1 VSGQELRRVLKL
13 RHVLALAFGA
23 MIGWGWV
30 ALTGEWLRE
39 AGALGAASAFLLGG
53 VAVVLIGLT
62 YAELAAAMPLV
73 GGEHVYSFRALGP
86 TASFICTWAILLG
99 YISVVAFEAVALP
112 TVVTSLLPGIS
123 RGLMWRIAGW
133 DVHASWVA
141 IGVAG
146 AAVMTWINVVGVKIA
161 AAIQTAVVIAL
172 VIAGTVML
180 LGAAVFGSIDNLA
193 RGPGTGISGL
203 TAVLMMVPFMFV
215 GFDVIPQ
222 AAEEIDLPHG
232 VIGKAL
238 IGSVLVAL
246 AWYVLIIL
254 GVGMS
259 LTPEQIALADL
270 ATADA
275 ASRALGSEWFG
286 GMVLLAGIA
295 GIMTSWNALLV
306 GASRALYALAESR
319 MLPVSLARLHPVYG
333 TPYRAILLVG
343 GLSCLAPFFGRPA
356 MVWLANAGGL
366 GIVLAYAMVA
376 MSFLILRIR
385 EPQMPR
391 PYLAPRGPLV
401 GTLALVC
408 ALAMCWLYL
417 PGGPAGLSWPQEW
430 VIVIAWSVMGA
441 ALYAWA
447 LGRYGRA
454 SREQVLRL
462 RASPMGK

>member
-1 VSGQELRRVLKL
+1 VSGVGLQRVLKL

-30 ALTGEWLRE
+30 ALTGEWLRQ
-39 AGALGAASAFLLGG
+39 AGALGAVSAFVLGG
-53 VAVVLIGLT
+53 VAVILIGLA

-73 GGEHVYSFRALGP
+73 GGEHVYSFRAMGA
-86 TASFICTWAILLG
+86 TASFVCTWAILLG

-112 TVVTSLLPGIS
+112 TVVTSLLPAMN
-123 RGLMWRIAGW
+123 RGLLWRIAGW

-146 AAVMTWINVVGVKIA
+146 AVTMTWINVVGVRIA
-161 AAIQTAVVIAL
+161 AGIQTAVVIAL
-172 VIAGTVML
+172 VLAGLVML
-180 LGAAVFGSIDNLA
+180 AGAALFGSIDNLA

-203 TAVLMMVPFMFV
+203 TGVLMMVPFMFV

-222 AAEEIDLPHG
+222 AAEEIDLAPA

-238 IGSVLVAL
+238 LGSVLVAL
-246 AWYVLIIL
+246 AWYVLVIL

-259 LTPEQIALADL
+259 LTPDQIAVADL

-275 ASRALGSEWFG
+275 ATSALGSRWFG
-286 GMVLLAGIA
+286 VMVLVAGVAGIL
-295 GIMTSWNALLV
+295 TSWNALLV

-319 MLPVSLARLHPVYG
+319 MLPAALARLHPVYG
-333 TPYRAILLVG
+333 TPYRAIMMVG

-366 GIVLAYAMVA
+366 GIVIAYAMVA
-376 MSFLILRIR
+376 ASFLILRLR
-385 EPQMPR
+385 EPEMPR
-391 PYLAPRGPLV
+391 PYRVARGRLL
-401 GTLALVC
+401 GSMALVC
-408 ALAMCWLYL
+408 ALVMCCLYL
-417 PGGPAGLSWPQEW
+417 PGSPAGLSWPYEW
-430 VIVIAWSVMGA
+430 IIVMLWSAMGA
-441 ALYAWA
+441 LLYGWA

-454 SREQVLRL
+454 TRQHVLRQ
-462 RASPMGK
+462 

>member
-1 VSGQELRRVLKL
+1 MSGVGLQRVLKL

-30 ALTGEWLRE
+30 ALTGEWLRQ
-39 AGALGAASAFLLGG
+39 AGALGAVSAFVLGG
-53 VAVVLIGLT
+53 VAVILIGLA

-73 GGEHVYSFRALGP
+73 GGEHVYSFRAMGA
-86 TASFICTWAILLG
+86 TASFVCTWAILLG

-112 TVVTSLLPGIS
+112 TVVTSLLPAMN
-123 RGLMWRIAGW
+123 RGLLWRIAGW

-146 AAVMTWINVVGVKIA
+146 AVTMTWINVVGVRIA
-161 AAIQTAVVIAL
+161 AGIQTAVVIAL
-172 VIAGTVML
+172 VLAGLVML
-180 LGAAVFGSIDNLA
+180 AGAALFGSIDNLA

-203 TAVLMMVPFMFV
+203 TGVLMMVPFMFV

-222 AAEEIDLPHG
+222 AAEEIDLAPA

-238 IGSVLVAL
+238 LGSVLVAL
-246 AWYVLIIL
+246 AWYVLVIL

-259 LTPEQIALADL
+259 LTPDQIAVADL

-275 ASRALGSEWFG
+275 ATSALGSRWFG
-286 GMVLLAGIA
+286 VMVLVAGVAGIL
-295 GIMTSWNALLV
+295 TSWNALLV

-319 MLPVSLARLHPVYG
+319 MLPAALARLHPVYG
-333 TPYRAILLVG
+333 TPYRAIMMVG

-366 GIVLAYAMVA
+366 GIVIAYAMVA
-376 MSFLILRIR
+376 ASFLILRLR
-385 EPQMPR
+385 EPEMPR
-391 PYLAPRGPLV
+391 PYRVARGRLL
-401 GTLALVC
+401 GSMALVC
-408 ALAMCWLYL
+408 ALVMCCLYL
-417 PGGPAGLSWPQEW
+417 PGSPAGLSWPYEW
-430 VIVIAWSVMGA
+430 IIVMLWSAMGA
-441 ALYAWA
+441 LLYGWA

-454 SREQVLRL
+454 TRQHVLRQ
-462 RASPMGK
+462 

>member
-1 VSGQELRRVLKL
+1 MGGVHVSGVGLQRVLKL

-30 ALTGEWLRE
+30 ALTGEWLRQ
-39 AGALGAASAFLLGG
+39 AGALGAVSAFVLGG
-53 VAVVLIGLT
+53 VAVILIGLA

-73 GGEHVYSFRALGP
+73 GGEHVYSFRAMGA
-86 TASFICTWAILLG
+86 TASFVCTWAILLG

-112 TVVTSLLPGIS
+112 TVVTSLLPAMN
-123 RGLMWRIAGW
+123 RGLLWRIAGW

-146 AAVMTWINVVGVKIA
+146 AVTMTWINVVGVRIA
-161 AAIQTAVVIAL
+161 AGIQTAVVIAL
-172 VIAGTVML
+172 VLAGLVML
-180 LGAAVFGSIDNLA
+180 AGAALFGSIDNLA

-203 TAVLMMVPFMFV
+203 TGVLMMVPFMFV

-222 AAEEIDLPHG
+222 AAEEIDLAPA

-238 IGSVLVAL
+238 LGSVLVAL
-246 AWYVLIIL
+246 AWYVLVIL

-259 LTPEQIALADL
+259 LTPDQIAVADL

-275 ASRALGSEWFG
+275 ATSALGSRWFG
-286 GMVLLAGIA
+286 VMVLVAGVAGIL
-295 GIMTSWNALLV
+295 TSWNALLV

-319 MLPVSLARLHPVYG
+319 MLPAALARLHPVYG
-333 TPYRAILLVG
+333 TPYRAIMMVG

-366 GIVLAYAMVA
+366 GIVIAYAMVA
-376 MSFLILRIR
+376 ASFLILRLR
-385 EPQMPR
+385 EPEMPR
-391 PYLAPRGPLV
+391 PYRVARGRLL
-401 GTLALVC
+401 GSMALVC
-408 ALAMCWLYL
+408 ALVMCCLYL
-417 PGGPAGLSWPQEW
+417 PGSPAGLSWPYEW
-430 VIVIAWSVMGA
+430 IIVMLWSAMGA
-441 ALYAWA
+441 LLYGWA

-454 SREQVLRL
+454 TRQHVLRQ
-462 RASPMGK
+462 